1 MKTFKFVLYFIFISG
16 VILSLFFIHV
26 LDTHVKLFEML
37 FSVSIA
43 GLVGI
48 GTNTI
53 AIKMLFRPLEKTFFG
68 RQGIIP
74 KNREKIA
81 HSLSKAVRERIIN
94 ENSIAEFVFEEE
106 KIEELSKKLSFYI
119 ESILKREESRERIKK
134 LIKNFK
140 KSSIKDEIFD
150 DISKLIE
157 KHIEEFFSS
166 DKISFSSMFLK
177 LRSFLRQ
184 IKRKD
189 EVYVE
194 IVENLKWIIK
204 ELIKRSSNEIS
215 EKLNEL
221 IDSFLRKKL
230 LGLPLLLK
238 KAFVSDEYIVKEL
251 REFLEDEEKLKMTG
265 DFFQILLGKLD
276 SLLDERETKEKLFK
290 LYVVMK
296 AKLLLYIKEKG
307 VVEVLNSI
315 EKFIDDLTASKEEL
329 HKFITKV
336 EGYTKQVLNSFFG
349 FLKTRFTPN
358 DLKNFLEELK
368 LGDIVYSIVY
378 RNIMK
383 QSLEEFEELTQRIM
397 GENLSYIEVVGGILG
412 MLIGI
417 SLTYR
422 IALIFVP
429 AGIGLFLI
437 VDWVFTKKFKDSFT
451 KPESEE

>member
-1 MKTFKFVLYFIFISG
+1 MKTFKFVLYFTFVSG
-16 VILSLFFIHV
+16 IILSLFFIYV
-26 LDTHVKLFEML
+26 LNADVKLFEML

-81 HSLSKAVRERIIN
+81 HSLSKAVKERIIN

-119 ESILKREESRERIKK
+119 ENTLKKEESRERIKK
-134 LIKNFK
+134 LIKDFK
-140 KSSIKDEIFD
+140 ESPIKDEIFD

-157 KHIEEFFSS
+157 KHVEEFFSS
-166 DKISFSSMFLK
+166 ERISFSSMFSK
-177 LRSFLRQ
+177 LRNLLKE

-189 EVYVE
+189 EVYGE
-194 IVENLKWIIK
+194 IVENLKWIIR

-221 IDSFLRKKL
+221 IDSFLSKKL
-230 LGLPLLLK
+230 LGLPLILK
-238 KAFVSDEYIVKEL
+238 KAFISDEYIQKEL
-251 REFLEDEEKLKMTG
+251 KEFLEDEEKLKMTG
-265 DFFQILLGKLD
+265 DFFQLILEKLD
-276 SLLDERETKEKLFK
+276 SLLDERETREKLFK
-290 LYVVMK
+290 LYEVIKIKIFFYV
-296 AKLLLYIKEKG
+296 KEKG
-307 VVEVLNSI
+307 IIEVLNSI
-315 EKFIDDLTASKEEL
+315 ERFIDELTTSEEEL
-329 HKFITKV
+329 HKFIVKI
-336 EGYTKQVLNSFFG
+336 EEYTKRVLNSFFG

-358 DLKNFLEELK
+358 DLKKFLEDLK

-417 SLTYR
+417 SLTYK
-422 IALIFVP
+422 IALIVVP
-429 AGIGLFLI
+429 TSIILFLGI
-437 VDWVFTKKFKDSFT
+437 DYLLTKKSRFKL
-451 KPESEE
+451 